1 MVLFFLEA
9 PSEEDEELLLD
20 LVDFLSDLDGF
31 LAGGELPDEDE
42 LDLVDRLVV
51 LADFL
56 TGAAEPESEPESE
69 LGERRERL
77 RRDPLSED

>member
-1 MVLFFLEA
+1 MDLFFLEA
-9 PSEEDEELLLD
+9 PSEDDEELLLD
-20 LVDFLSDLDGF
+20 LVDLLSDLDGF

-42 LDLVDRLVV
+42 LDLVGLLVV

-56 TGAAEPESEPESE
+56 TGASEPETESESE
-69 LGERRERL
+69 LGDRRERL